1 MGVAVGAWQKV
12 AALAAAAPPPLV
24 SSSRVPYS
32 PEVPILKDFPVFNWK
47 LLLAIG
53 VPFSSSVQV
62 PGPVMS
68 PPISVMVKVP
78 FASGVQEALMEMAG
92 GLGA

>member
-1 MGVAVGAWQKV
+1 MVDCPA
-12 AALAAAAPPPLV
+12 
-24 SSSRVPYS
+24 SS
-32 PEVPILKDFPVFNWK
+32 WK

-92 GLGA
+92 GIRRLSLNRLRLRKR